1 MSYSQFTLSSVKRD
15 FKLQTRESRDIFADI
30 PSAGISDWLKQTY
43 DYGLDVALASDSEK
57 ARSEMIIA
65 PMLLELKKQAS
76 DINLFSGVDF
86 NVDES
91 LGLNGVCDF
100 LITASRETLAVESP
114 VLVVVEAKKEN
125 ITGGLGRCIASMYA
139 SQLFNERDEFSLS
152 AIYGVVTT
160 GSVWKFL
167 KLANLEV
174 MIDTAE
180 YFINDPG
187 KILGILFRFVG
198 KGVPLTDSPSQD

>member
-1 MSYSQFTLSSVKRD
+1 MSYSQFTLSSVKRA
-15 FKLQTRESRDIFADI
+15 FNLQTRESRDIFANI
-30 PSAGISDWLKQTY
+30 PQVEISSWLKQTF

-65 PMLLELKKQAS
+65 PMLLELKKQAC

-100 LITASRETLAVESP
+100 LITASRETLAVETP

-125 ITGGLGRCIASMYA
+125 ITGGLGQCIAEMYA
-139 SQLFNERDEFSLS
+139 SQLFNERDEFRLA

-167 KLANLEV
+167 KLANSLV
-174 MIDTAE
+174 VIDTAE

-187 KILGILFRFVG
+187 KILGILLDFVG
-198 KGVPLTDSPSQD
+198 NNGNPSLTDSPS